1 MDEMPDEVPM
11 NDARVRS
18 FADSTTLLLISRIG
32 MAIGVP
38 VISALMI
45 WVLSSIN
52 TMEIDIGVMKNQIST
67 SIEDRYHASDAAKDF
82 ALRDAAILRNSQ
94 DVAKLF
100 GAQAA
105 LAQRLDALN
114 APGTRGRPDPYP

>member
-1 MDEMPDEVPM
+1 MDEMSDEVPM
-11 NDARVRS
+11 NEARVRS

-38 VISALMI
+38 LISALMI

-52 TMEIDIGVMKNQIST
+52 TMEIDIGVMKNQIS
-67 SIEDRYHASDAAKDF
+67 SGIEDRYHASDAAKDF

-94 DVAKLF
+94 DISKLF
-100 GAQAA
+100 SGESA
-105 LAQRLDALN
+105 LASRLDALG
-114 APGTRGRPDPYP
+114 APRRGRQEPYP

>member
-1 MDEMPDEVPM
+1 MDEMSDEVPM
-11 NDARVRS
+11 NEARVRS

-38 VISALMI
+38 LISALMI

-52 TMEIDIGVMKNQIST
+52 TMEIDIGVMKNQIS
-67 SIEDRYHASDAAKDF
+67 SGIEDRYHASDAAKDF

-94 DVAKLF
+94 DISKLF
-100 GAQAA
+100 SGESA
-105 LAQRLDALN
+105 LASRLDALG
-114 APGTRGRPDPYP
+114 APRRSRQEPYP

>member
-1 MDEMPDEVPM
+1 M